1 MPDALF
7 GALLSNVYCQ
17 ATNQR
22 LSHEMSIAT
31 KNKDGK
37 IFEIL
42 AKQTD
47 AVRTFLG
54 QTMTQSTSETPFS
67 SIRKACFREKKYDIT
82 LRQKRKLLT
91 KHAYSNWVKILLK
104 AFL

>member
-54 QTMTQSTSETPFS
+54 KQ
-67 SIRKACFREKKYDIT
+67 RHKALQKRLSAASGKPATEKK
-82 LRQKRKLLT
+82 
-91 KHAYSNWVKILLK
+91 V
-104 AFL
+104 

>member
-7 GALLSNVYCQ
+7 GALLSNVYCRT
-17 ATNQR
+17 TNQG
-22 LSHEMSIAT
+22 LSHEMSMVT
-31 KNKDGK
+31 KNKDEK

-54 QTMTQSTSETPFS
+54 QTTTQSTSEMPFS
-67 SIRKACFREKKYDIT
+67 SIRKACYREKSMT
-82 LRQKRKLLT
+82 LLSAKNEN
-91 KHAYSNWVKILLK
+91 Y
-104 AFL
+104 